1 LSGLAVAVALLPRAA
16 NGRSSPTAR
25 ASRAA

>member
-16 NGRSSPTAR
+16 NGWLSPTAR